1 MCKEKPH
8 TLFIIK
14 MIKKKNTSVISTL
27 LAHGLLK
34 TTQSFNGWL
43 YTERFLVGTRLW
55 HIERGL
61 WLHNRN
67 NISSGLRL
75 GGEQTLLCRAVIEC
89 AYFQIDPD
97 VRHCFGAGRPR
108 RSGSAWRAVSHL
120 LPWRPR
126 HYQPRT
132 DWRFHRR
139 PRCKN
144 AKENTA
150 WIRKR
155 K

>member
-89 AYFQIDPD
+89 AYFQIQMYDIVSVQEGHAVQDLLGEPYHIFFREGLVIISHALIED
-97 VRHCFGAGRPR
+97 FTAGRAAR
-108 RSGSAWRAVSHL
+108 M
-120 LPWRPR
+120 
-126 HYQPRT
+126 Q
-132 DWRFHRR
+132 
-139 PRCKN
+139 
-144 AKENTA
+144 
-150 WIRKR
+150 RKTQHG
-155 K
+155 